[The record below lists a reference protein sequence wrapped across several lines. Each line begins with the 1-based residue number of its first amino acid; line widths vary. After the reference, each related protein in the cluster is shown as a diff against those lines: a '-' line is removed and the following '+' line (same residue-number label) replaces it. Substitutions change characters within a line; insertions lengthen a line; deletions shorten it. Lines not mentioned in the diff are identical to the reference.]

1 MKKKIFLVLVAV
13 LLTTASAFA
22 KTYIVTII
30 CSDGTQHS
38 VYVGGVSS
46 AQEAI
51 NALRGVAICE

>member
-1 MKKKIFLVLVAV
+1 MKKKFLVLVAV

-22 KTYIVTII
+22 GTYIVTIT
-30 CSDGTQHS
+30 CSDGTKHS

-51 NALRGVAICE
+51 DALQGVAICE